1 MRLLKATFIL
11 LITTI
16 VTMQATFAISL
27 DDRRKKIVSIID
39 EELSE
44 VSRLSKQTGNR
55 NPDHLLRM
63 AELYLEKARLW
74 REKEN
79 QDFIALPNK
88 VRQRTNKKKY
98 FKTSARY
105 FREANNLCLKIT
117 KRFKRYKSIGDVY
130 YILGFNAKEAGKNK
144 TAMKYFARASKKS
157 KGNNITKVKSQIS
170 LAELYYNKKQY
181 RKAIPLYE
189 KSLNK
194 FKDKWWTK
202 DSFNL
207 AWCYFRSNKYGRSI
221 SKMKEVFKKSSNNKY
236 IDMRPSVERDIG
248 LIFATAGRIEEGI
261 AFYKRIGINFTDQLL
276 RIAVTMK
283 SKGQYTLAN
292 KTLRYAFKYE
302 KNPKRFAEIY
312 IEQLDLFA
320 SFAKRDSHLATSKKL
335 FSLFKQKKLT
345 SNQVKTLRFQTAK
358 QGAILQ
364 KQAAGKTYKRLKKKR
379 TKKANMAISYFGML
393 KELELNKNFE
403 YAYLQAETTFVIRD
417 FSRAARYYD
426 EAFNMA
432 VTKKN
437 KVFKGRAME
446 GLLAT
451 LGQRRL
457 SKKTKESYYI
467 PVYEKY
473 LANYPT
479 GKRSLSIYQKLFKVY
494 LERKQY
500 DKSKSVLD
508 RFVKVRSKDWKTQ
521 EAMIAELMEINR
533 KKKQNDKIRT
543 WIKDID
549 AKKYIVSK
557 KYAKKLRELLTSM
570 QIEDVQMDLKKGNKK
585 KALVGYHNILKDPN
599 STKRSKM
606 NAKYNLAALYYE
618 MGAVDN
624 SFKWSNEALD
634 EMSSKDTIQFA
645 DSFITIST
653 YMFTRLEFKKSA
665 SLAIKIVT
673 KLCKRKSRKKSIAFK
688 NGAFMLLA
696 EGDLVGTEKM
706 ISLGERCNVPVSYI
720 DSIRFELL
728 KDYKTGKMW
737 TKYELHINKLS
748 RRKSNWPKLI
758 LPINTLSKV
767 HRNFGNLK
775 KSKSLNSK
783 KNKYYARSKKSKKDI
798 PLEALT
804 LISDREITKLEKI
817 QSRIIST
824 KLRYPAKSFQQI
836 MQKKLKWLDQLVA
849 KASSIQK
856 IGSGDGIVKT
866 FKILIETHNAFANE
880 VKSFVPPGMKPK
892 NVPLFQKDMKKQIYG
907 PLLTQARN
915 YEKDAW
921 MSIEQNEILS
931 LNNTAISAK
940 LDNVPIR
947 YWYPEKA
954 IMMDRGGKR

>member
-1 MRLLKATFIL
+1 MKLLKATFII
-11 LITTI
+11 LISI
-16 VTMQATFAISL
+16 KFAFAVGL
-27 DDRRKKIVSIID
+27 DDRRKKIVGIID

-44 VSRLSKQTGNR
+44 VSRLSKQTGSR

-63 AELYLEKARLW
+63 AELNLEKARLW

-79 QDFIALPNK
+79 QVYIALPNK
-88 VRQRTNKKKY
+88 VRQKTNKKNH

-105 FREANNLCLKIT
+105 FSEANRLCILIT
-117 KRFKRYKSIGDVY
+117 RRFKRYSSIGDVY

-144 TAMKYFARASKKS
+144 TALKYFSKASKKS
-157 KGNNITKVKSQIS
+157 KGNNITKVKSQIA

-207 AWCYFRSNKYGRSI
+207 AWCYFRNYKYGKSI
-221 SKMKEVFKKSSNNKY
+221 SKMKEVFKRSSSSKY
-236 IDMRPSVERDIG
+236 VDMRPAVERDIG
-248 LIFATAGRIEEGI
+248 LVFATAGRIEEGI
-261 AFYKRIGINFTDQLL
+261 AFYKKIGINFTDQLL
-276 RIAVTMK
+276 RIAVAMK
-283 SKGQYTLAN
+283 SKGQYTLAS
-292 KTLRYAFKYE
+292 KTLRYALKYE
-302 KNPKRFAEIY
+302 KNPKRFGEIY

-320 SFAKRDSHLATSKKL
+320 SYSKRKSHLSTSKKL
-335 FSLFKQKKLT
+335 FNLYKKNLLT
-345 SNQVKTLRFQTAK
+345 KNQVKTLIFQTAK

-364 KQAAGKTYKRLKKKR
+364 KQAAGKTYKRLKNKR
-379 TKKANMAISYFGML
+379 SEKANAAISYFGML
-393 KELELNKNFE
+393 KEIEKNKNFE
-403 YAYLQAETTFVIRD
+403 YAYLQAETAFVVGKY
-417 FSRAARYYD
+417 SRAVRFYD
-426 EAFNMA
+426 EAFNMS
-432 VTKKN
+432 VKSKN
-437 KVFKGRAME
+437 RKFMGRSME

-457 SKKTKESYYI
+457 TKKVKENYYV

-473 LANYPT
+473 LANYPK
-479 GKRSLSIYQKLFKVY
+479 GKRAKSIYQKLFKVY

-508 RFVKVRSKDWKTQ
+508 RFVKVYGKDWKTQ
-521 EAMIAELMEINR
+521 EAMIAELMEVNR
-533 KKKQNDKIRT
+533 KKKQNNKIRA
-543 WIKDID
+543 WINDID
-549 AKKYIVSK
+549 KKKYVVSK

-570 QIEDVQMDLKKGNKK
+570 QIEDVQLDLKKGNKK

-634 EMSSKDTIQFA
+634 EMSSKDTVQFA

-653 YMFTRLEFKKSA
+653 YMFTRLEFQKSA
-665 SLAIKIVT
+665 ALASKIVT
-673 KLCKRKSRKKSIAFK
+673 KLCKIKSRKKSIAFK

-696 EGDLVGTEKM
+696 EEDMAGTQKI
-706 ISLGERCNVPVSYI
+706 ISLGERCNVPRSYI
-720 DSIRFELL
+720 DNIRFETL
-728 KDYKTGKMW
+728 KDY
-737 TKYELHINKLS
+737 ELLQQWNNFEIQINKLS
-748 RRKSNWPKLI
+748 KRKSNWPKLI
-758 LPINTLSKV
+758 IPLDTLSRV
-767 HRNFGNLK
+767 HRNIGNIK
-775 KSKSLNSK
+775 KSNELNYRVS
-783 KNKYYARSKKSKKDI
+783 KYYASSKKLKKDI
-798 PLEALT
+798 PLAALT
-804 LISDREITKLEKI
+804 LISNKEIKKLEKI
-817 QSRIIST
+817 QSRIITT
-824 KLRYPAKSFQQI
+824 KLRYPASSFQKI

-849 KASSIQK
+849 KASVIQK

-866 FKILIETHNAFANE
+866 FKVLIETHKAFANE

-892 NVPLFQKDMKKQIYG
+892 NIPLFQKDMKKQIYG
-907 PLLTQARN
+907 PLLTQAYN

-931 LNNTAISAK
+931 INNSSISSK
-940 LDNVPIR
+940 LENVPIR
-947 YWYPEKA
+947 YWYPDKA
-954 IMMDRGGKR
+954 IMMDRGGVR